1 MKYQA
6 AALLLCLIHAS
17 VTGLSPPPGPPRI
30 QGVQGNDDQVMS
42 LHLLQNGQMADLKL
56 RYDTIQKKLVPGNRR
71 YNLFWSEFESTEP
84 ASAPFLCPAGTVLV
98 PSNEVVRVLF
108 FLAGLFCFFFFFTFV
123 LQDGPLCQGL
133 QSVSLL

>member
-1 MKYQA
+1 
-6 AALLLCLIHAS
+6 
-17 VTGLSPPPGPPRI
+17 
-30 QGVQGNDDQVMS
+30 
-42 LHLLQNGQMADLKL
+42 MADLKL